1 MAAKL
6 CFSWIVKAFF
16 SVYSNMKSWVEKY
29 AGESQSL
36 NRRHLFDKADRQNFS
51 TSALKLN

>member
-1 MAAKL
+1 
-6 CFSWIVKAFF
+6 
-16 SVYSNMKSWVEKY
+16 MKSWVEKY

-51 TSALKLN
+51 TSALKLNWILRYKYLKPAKKEQVQ

>member
-6 CFSWIVKAFF
+6 CFSWIVKVFF